1 MAQYPKYAQYL
12 KTDCDWFSEVP
23 KHWTI
28 DRAKWAVT
36 SCQNGAW
43 GAEPNGDDDLVCIR
57 VADFDRQ
64 SLNISTANLTMRSIP
79 PKERRSRLLKKGDL
93 LLEKSGG
100 GDQQLVGSV
109 VEYNQDFPA
118 VSSNFV
124 AKMGVN
130 DSTNSRFLTYV
141 HAHLYSG
148 RVNYRSIKQTTG
160 IQNLDSDSYLNERIP
175 YPPIDEQRIIAR
187 FLDYK
192 TAQID
197 ALIAKKQSLLD
208 KLAEQRMALISHA
221 VTKGL
226 DPSVAAKESDAAWL
240 GKIPAHWITSRV
252 KFVAKVGNGSTPS
265 RDNPDY
271 WFDGDFPWLNSSVV
285 NREVVDSADQFV
297 TGVALKECHLP
308 TIEPPAVL
316 VGITGQGKTRGMSSK
331 LTFRATI
338 NQHLVYVK
346 PYGGSINVDY
356 LHYIFERA
364 YAYLRNESD
373 AGGSTKGAITCSQIE
388 NLAIPLPPLAEQQQ
402 IVRFV
407 DEDHSRISR
416 LQQKVKAALQR
427 LKEYRS
433 ALITNAV
440 TGKIDV
446 RDFFPTATDEQKEV
460 VHG

>member
-1 MAQYPKYAQYL
+1 MREYPEYKPSNLPWLGDIPSHWEVWKVTHGFNRIGSGTTPKSDNPLFYDGTIPWITTSELREDTILDTSQRVTKEAVALHSAL
-12 KTDCDWFSEVP
+12 KVYPQGSLAIAMYGATIGRLGILGMDATVNQACCVFSEPTVFDTRFVYYWLWMRRP
-23 KHWTI
+23 VLISLSTGGG
-28 DRAKWAVT
+28 
-36 SCQNGAW
+36 Q
-43 GAEPNGDDDLVCIR
+43 PNLSQDDLKKLWIP
-57 VADFDRQ
+57 
-64 SLNISTANLTMRSIP
+64 IPSI
-79 PKERRSRLLKKGDL
+79 G
-93 LLEKSGG
+93 
-100 GDQQLVGSV
+100 
-109 VEYNQDFPA
+109 
-118 VSSNFV
+118 
-124 AKMGVN
+124 
-130 DSTNSRFLTYV
+130 
-141 HAHLYSG
+141 
-148 RVNYRSIKQTTG
+148 
-160 IQNLDSDSYLNERIP
+160 
-175 YPPIDEQRIIAR
+175 EQRAIVR
-187 FLDYK
+187 FLDHK

-208 KLAEQRMALISHA
+208 KLTEQRLALITQA

-226 DPSVAAKESDAAWL
+226 DPTVATRDAGAAWL
-240 GKIPAHWITSRV
+240 GKIPAHWSTSRV

-308 TIEPPAVL
+308 IIEPPAVL

-346 PYGGSINVDY
+346 PYGDSINVDY
-356 LHYIFERA
+356 LHHIFERA

-388 NLAIPLPPLAEQQQ
+388 NLAIPLPPLAEQEQ

-407 DEDHSRISR
+407 DEDYSRISR
-416 LQQKVKAALQR
+416 LQKKVKAALQR
-427 LKEYRS
+427 LQEYRA

-446 RDFFPTATDEQKEV
+446 RDFCIPTTTEQREV
-460 VHG
+460 AHG

>member
-1 MAQYPKYAQYL
+1 MGTYESYQDYKNS
-12 KTDCDWFSEVP
+12 KNNWIGNVP
-23 KHWTI
+23 THWNI
-28 DRAKWAVT
+28 QRADFLIQTNRRQV
-36 SCQNGAW
+36 S
-43 GAEPNGDDDLVCIR
+43 AESLDGVELIHYSIPNVQEFGTGKLENGDQIDSAKL
-57 VADFDRQ
+57 
-64 SLNISTANLTMRSIP
+64 LIS
-79 PKERRSRLLKKGDL
+79 E
-93 LLEKSGG
+93 
-100 GDQQLVGSV
+100 QQLLVSKLNPRKSTLCIAVPNDQYTVVASSEFVPLLAGKTHLEYSYYVWGSDKV
-109 VEYNQDFPA
+109 TKLL
-118 VSSNFV
+118 SSMV
-124 AKMGVN
+124 QSVTR
-130 DSTNSRFLTYV
+130 S
-141 HAHLYSG
+141 HQ
-148 RVNYRSIKQTTG
+148 RVNP
-160 IQNLDSDSYLNERIP
+160 SDILKIYWAW
-175 YPPIDEQRIIAR
+175 PPIHEQKAIAR
-187 FLDYK
+187 FLDHK
-192 TAQID
+192 TTQID

-208 KLAEQRMALISHA
+208 KLAEQRTALISQA

-226 DPSVAAKESDAAWL
+226 DPSVATRDSGAAWL
-240 GKIPAHWITSRV
+240 GEIPAHWTTSRV

-308 TIEPPAVL
+308 IIEPPAVL

-346 PYGGSINVDY
+346 PHADAINVDY
-356 LHYIFERA
+356 LHHIFERA

-388 NLAIPLPPLAEQQQ
+388 NLAIPLPPLAEQEQ

-407 DEDHSRISR
+407 DEDYSRISR
-416 LQQKVKAALQR
+416 LQKKVKAALQR
-427 LKEYRS
+427 LQEYRA

-446 RDFFPTATDEQKEV
+446 RNFCPTITTEQKELA
-460 VHG
+460 HG

>member
-1 MAQYPKYAQYL
+1 MQLSTYSDL
-12 KTDCDWFSEVP
+12 RDSNVP
-23 KHWTI
+23 WIQSVPSHWTQ
-28 DRAKWAVT
+28 K
-36 SCQNGAW
+36 
-43 GAEPNGDDDLVCIR
+43 
-57 VADFDRQ
+57 
-64 SLNISTANLTMRSIP
+64 
-79 PKERRSRLLKKGDL
+79 RLKF
-93 LLEKSGG
+93 
-100 GDQQLVGSV
+100 V
-109 VEYNQDFPA
+109 VELVNQKQSVDQSDLPYIGLEHIESWTGRKIDGEISQSEGLASTYASGDVLFGKLRPYLA
-118 VSSNFV
+118 KIHLADTPGLVSSEALVIRPSRDISSSFLKYYFLSRDFINTVDSSTYGSKMPRASWDYIGNLPLLVPSAQEQQAIVNF
-124 AKMGVN
+124 
-130 DSTNSRFLTYV
+130 
-141 HAHLYSG
+141 
-148 RVNYRSIKQTTG
+148 
-160 IQNLDSDSYLNERIP
+160 LNH
-175 YPPIDEQRIIAR
+175 
-187 FLDYK
+187 K

-208 KLAEQRMALISHA
+208 KLAEQRTALISQA

-226 DPSVAAKESDAAWL
+226 DPSVATRDSGAAWL
-240 GKIPAHWITSRV
+240 DKIPEHWSTSRV

-308 TIEPPAVL
+308 IIEPPAVL

-346 PYGGSINVDY
+346 PYADSINVDY
-356 LHYIFERA
+356 LHHIFERA

-388 NLAIPLPPLAEQQQ
+388 NLAIPLPPLAEQEQ

-407 DEDHSRISR
+407 DEDYSRISR
-416 LQQKVKAALQR
+416 LQKKVKAALQR
-427 LKEYRS
+427 LQEYRA

-446 RDFFPTATDEQKEV
+446 RDFCIPTTTEQTEV
-460 VHG
+460 AHG

>member
-1 MAQYPKYAQYL
+1 MVFPTHKEYIDSNSPWLGDIPAHWTTKKLKFLALVQPSNVDKKTVEGEEPVLLCNYTDVYKNEYIDGSLNFMEATANKEEIRKFSVEIGDVIVTKDSEDRNDIAIPASASENVKNLVCGYHLTQIKPKYLDGRFLLRLFQSKGFNAQ
-12 KTDCDWFSEVP
+12 FIV
-23 KHWTI
+23 
-28 DRAKWAVT
+28 AANGVT
-36 SCQNGAW
+36 RFGLPQCA
-43 GAEPNGDDDLVCIR
+43 I
-57 VADFDRQ
+57 
-64 SLNISTANLTMRSIP
+64 AN
-79 PKERRSRLLKKGDL
+79 
-93 LLEKSGG
+93 
-100 GDQQLVGSV
+100 
-109 VEYNQDFPA
+109 A
-118 VSSNFV
+118 VSPV
-124 AKMGVN
+124 
-130 DSTNSRFLTYV
+130 
-141 HAHLYSG
+141 
-148 RVNYRSIKQTTG
+148 
-160 IQNLDSDSYLNERIP
+160 
-175 YPPIDEQRIIAR
+175 PPIEEQKAIAR
-187 FLDYK
+187 FLDHK
-192 TAQID
+192 TIQID

-208 KLAEQRMALISHA
+208 KLAEQRTALISQA

-226 DPSVAAKESDAAWL
+226 DPSVATKDSGAAWL
-240 GKIPAHWITSRV
+240 GKIPAHWSTSRV

-308 TIEPPAVL
+308 IIEPPAVL

-346 PYGGSINVDY
+346 PYADSINVDY
-356 LHYIFERA
+356 LHHIFERA

-388 NLAIPLPPLAEQQQ
+388 NLAIPLPPLAEQEQ

-407 DEDHSRISR
+407 DEDYSRISR
-416 LQQKVKAALQR
+416 LQKKVKAALQR
-427 LKEYRS
+427 LQEYRA

-446 RDFFPTATDEQKEV
+446 RDFCIPTTTEQREV
-460 VHG
+460 AHG

>member
-1 MAQYPKYAQYL
+1 MGRYSAYQSYDSDGFPEHWELMRLRFALTLNPSKNEITLSDSELVSFVPMDAVGENGGIRLDEHKELGDIGSGYTYFRDNDVVVAKITPCFENGKGAIAKGLTNGFAFGTTELYVLRADLELLEPDFLFYL
-12 KTDCDWFSEVP
+12 TVSDWFRDLGESEMYGAGGQKRVP
-23 KHWTI
+23 
-28 DRAKWAVT
+28 
-36 SCQNGAW
+36 
-43 GAEPNGDDDLVCIR
+43 E
-57 VADFDRQ
+57 DF
-64 SLNISTANLTMRSIP
+64 IKNLITGIP
-79 PKERRSRLLKKGDL
+79 PKNE
-93 LLEKSGG
+93 
-100 GDQQLVGSV
+100 QLTI
-109 VEYNQDFPA
+109 VE
-118 VSSNFV
+118 
-124 AKMGVN
+124 
-130 DSTNSRFLTYV
+130 FLN
-141 HAHLYSG
+141 H
-148 RVNYRSIKQTTG
+148 
-160 IQNLDSDSYLNERIP
+160 
-175 YPPIDEQRIIAR
+175 
-187 FLDYK
+187 K

-197 ALIAKKQSLLD
+197 ALIAKKRSLLE
-208 KLAEQRMALISHA
+208 KLAEQRTTLISQA

-226 DPSVAAKESDAAWL
+226 DSSVATRDSGAAWL
-240 GKIPAHWITSRV
+240 GKIPKHWSTSRV

-308 TIEPPAVL
+308 IIEPPAVL

-346 PYGGSINVDY
+346 PYGDSINVDY
-356 LHYIFERA
+356 LHHIFERA

-388 NLAIPLPPLAEQQQ
+388 NLAIPLPPLAEQEQ

-407 DEDHSRISR
+407 DADYSRISR
-416 LQQKVKAALQR
+416 LQKKIKAALQR
-427 LKEYRS
+427 LQEYRS

-446 RDFFPTATDEQKEV
+446 RDFRIPNTTEQREV
-460 VHG
+460 AHG